1 MLFRSASPDPES
13 LGNAALATRARDL
26 PMLNGGIL
34 TAQFT
39 FTGVP
44 GDNLHISWPDD
55 GFGPF
60 NGSLHAKMSHL
71 SEINQAEKHRLDG
84 LWNGDFFLYSV
95 RDRNVCHGYPIGWGE
110 MRILL

>member
-1 MLFRSASPDPES
+1 
-13 LGNAALATRARDL
+13 
-26 PMLNGGIL
+26 MLNGGIL

-44 GDNLHISWPDD
+44 GDNLHIGWSDN
-55 GFGPF
+55 GFGPL
-60 NGSLHAKMSHL
+60 NGSLNVQTSHF

-84 LWNGDFFLYSV
+84 LRNGDFFLYSV
-95 RDRNVCHGYPIGWGE
+95 RDRSVCHGYPVGWVE